1 MREDYTK
8 PMVRKKSN
16 QAFES
21 IIMVPIYL
29 LKKADMKN
37 LIEEFSWIIPS
48 HILEWTGGDSPPLT
62 DLMSSSEKLDDNALE
77 ISCAVL
83 QSCTTLYIILKLLH
97 PLYFHLV
104 TRTIN
109 HLTVKMCLWRSGI
122 LPISSGQLLSDPIL
136 VQKYPH
142 LHRGAW
148 PANYD
153 LDIPS

>member
-109 HLTVKMCLWRSGI
+109 HLTVKMCL
-122 LPISSGQLLSDPIL
+122 
-136 VQKYPH
+136 
-142 LHRGAW
+142 
-148 PANYD
+148 
-153 LDIPS
+153 